1 MARASAGGHT
11 ARPTLATRLADAVAG
26 PPAIRR
32 LTLTH
37 AVDDIADSLITLS
50 LIGSLFFSVSLEASR
65 SRILLYLLLT
75 AAPLAIVAQVVGPAL
90 DRIRAGS
97 RFVVI
102 CSHVTRAV
110 FSLLLASSLLSL
122 AFYPLVFGILLSR
135 KAYALAKT
143 AMVAQLAPE
152 RTELVTASG
161 HLARTGTIAGGVGTA
176 IGGALIGL
184 VGVEWLPIVAAGVFV
199 LAAFLAARIPT
210 TAVEARVESIVIRVE
225 TPLIVRRAAPAV
237 ATIRAAEGALTFLL
251 ALSIKRGG
259 GDEWIFVA
267 ALVAAGIGTF
277 LGTMVS
283 PRLHRAFSSDG
294 ILVLTLLVPGAM
306 SAFGVL
312 TIGSLSIVAIALAI
326 GLGGSVAARAMDALY
341 GAVPHLM
348 RGRVIARNELLFQLA
363 NVTGAAIAVLVYPGP
378 RVGFA
383 AVAAV
388 LILGGVTYAS
398 ELRLSLRHEA
408 GRWLLGQRRRDV
420 TEGLPL
426 ALLAEAMRFAEQG
439 DHYVAIVVADSA
451 VRVLDARSPETTESV
466 AQRTWTALDSIVA
479 AVAAG
484 TMDPTGAE
492 SLVVIEAAAA
502 LIGER
507 SRSRSS
513 ATVDVTPG

>member
-1 MARASAGGHT
+1 MARATADGHT
-11 ARPTLATRLADAVAG
+11 TKPTLLSRLRAAIVG
-26 PPAIRR
+26 PGSIRQ

-65 SRILLYLLLT
+65 TRILLYLVLT
-75 AAPLAIVAQVVGPAL
+75 AAPLAVVAQVVGPAL

-97 RFVVI
+97 RVVVI
-102 CSHVTRAV
+102 CSHLARAV

-152 RTELVTASG
+152 RNALVAASG
-161 HLARTGTIAGGVGTA
+161 HLARTGTIAGGVGTGL
-176 IGGALIGL
+176 GGALIGL
-184 VGVEWLPIVAAGVFV
+184 FGVEWLPLVAAAVFV
-199 LAAFLAARIPT
+199 CAAVLASRIPAM
-210 TAVEARVESIVIRVE
+210 AVEARVESAVIRVE
-225 TPLIVRRAAPAV
+225 TPMDVRRAVPAV

-283 PRLHRAFSSDG
+283 PRLHRAFSSNG
-294 ILVLTLLVPGAM
+294 IVVLTLLIPGAM

-312 TIGSLSIVAIALAI
+312 TIGSISIVAIALAI

-341 GAVPHLM
+341 GGVPHLM
-348 RGRVIARNELLFQLA
+348 RGRIISRSELLFQLA

-398 ELRLSLRHEA
+398 EFQLSLRHEA
-408 GRWLLGQRRRDV
+408 GRWLLGQRPRSA

-451 VRVLDARSPETTESV
+451 VRVLDARGPAPPESM
-466 AQRTWTALDSIVA
+466 AQPVWNALEDAVA

-484 TMDPTGAE
+484 TLDPTAAD
-492 SLVVIEAAAA
+492 SLAVIEAAGG
-502 LIGER
+502 LIAER
-507 SRSRSS
+507 RIRGTG
-513 ATVDVTPG
+513 AVDARPG

>member
-1 MARASAGGHT
+1 M
-11 ARPTLATRLADAVAG
+11 
-26 PPAIRR
+26 
-32 LTLTH
+32 H
-37 AVDDIADSLITLS
+37 AVDDFADSLITLS

-75 AAPLAIVAQVVGPAL
+75 AAPLAVVAQVVGPAL

-102 CSHVTRAV
+102 CSHLARAV
-110 FSLLLASSLLSL
+110 FALLLASSLLSL

-152 RTELVTASG
+152 RTELVIASG
-161 HLARTGTIAGGVGTA
+161 HLARTGTIAGGIGTA
-176 IGGALIGL
+176 VGGGLIGL
-184 VGVEWLPIVAAGVFV
+184 VGVKWLPVVAAFVFV
-199 LAAFLAARIPT
+199 GAAVLASRIP
-210 TAVEARVESIVIRVE
+210 AMVVETRVESAVIRVE
-225 TPLIVRRAAPAV
+225 TPVEVRRALPAV

-283 PRLHRAFSSDG
+283 PRLHRAFSSNG
-294 ILVLTLLVPGAM
+294 IVALTLLVPGAM

-312 TIGSLSIVAIALAI
+312 AIGSLSIVAIALAI

-341 GAVPHLM
+341 GGVPHLM
-348 RGRVIARNELLFQLA
+348 RGRVISRSELLFQPA
-363 NVTGAAIAVLVYPGP
+363 NVTGAATAVLVYPGP

-388 LILGGVTYAS
+388 LILAGVTYAS
-398 ELRLSLRHEA
+398 EFKLSLRHEA
-408 GRWLLGQRRRDV
+408 GRWLLGQRPRAAG
-420 TEGLPL
+420 EGLPL
-426 ALLAEAMRFAEQG
+426 ALLAEAMRFREQG

-451 VRVLDARSPETTESV
+451 VRVLDARDPCAEESLAQPTWDAMAETVT
-466 AQRTWTALDSIVA
+466 

-484 TMDPTGAE
+484 TLDPTADD
-492 SLVVIEAAAA
+492 SLAVIEAAGGVMA
-502 LIGER
+502 ER
-507 SRSRSS
+507 RLRG
-513 ATVDVTPG
+513 TGVLDVPADETRPT

>member
-1 MARASAGGHT
+1 MEG
-11 ARPTLATRLADAVAG
+11 PT
-26 PPAIRR
+26 AIRR

-37 AVDDIADSLITLS
+37 AVDDFADSLITLS
-50 LIGSLFFSVSLEASR
+50 LVGSLFFSVSLEASR
-65 SRILLYLLLT
+65 SRILLFLLLT

-102 CSHVTRAV
+102 WSHLTRAV

-152 RTELVTASG
+152 RTALVTASG

-176 IGGALIGL
+176 VGGGLIAL
-184 VGVEWLPIVAAGVFV
+184 VGVEWLPVAAAVVFV
-199 LAAFLAARIPT
+199 AAAILAGRIPST
-210 TAVEARVESIVIRVE
+210 VVDTPVESVVIRVE
-225 TPLIVRRAAPAV
+225 TPVDVRRAAPAV

-294 ILVLTLLVPGAM
+294 IVVLTLLIPGAM

-312 TIGSLSIVAIALAI
+312 TIGSLSIVGIALAI

-341 GAVPHLM
+341 GGVPYLI
-348 RGRVIARNELLFQLA
+348 RGRVISRNELLFQLA

-383 AVAAV
+383 AVAVV
-388 LILGGVTYAS
+388 LILGGITYAS

-408 GRWLLGQRRRDV
+408 GRWLLGQRPP
-420 TEGLPL
+420 TANEALPL
-426 ALLAEAMRFAEQG
+426 GLLAEAMRFSEQG
-439 DHYVAIVVADSA
+439 DHYVSIVVADSA
-451 VRVLDARSPETTESV
+451 VRVLDARSSASSGSE
-466 AQRTWTALDSIVA
+466 AQLLWDALVDEIA
-479 AVAAG
+479 AVVAGTTVPTYDDSTAVIKAAG
-484 TMDPTGAE
+484 
-492 SLVVIEAAAA
+492 A
-502 LIGER
+502 LIAERLLRPGEW
-507 SRSRSS
+507 SS
-513 ATVDVTPG
+513 GRTAD

>member
-1 MARASAGGHT
+1 MLSRF
-11 ARPTLATRLADAVAG
+11 VQIMAG
-26 PPAIRR
+26 PTSIRR
-32 LTLTH
+32 LTITH
-37 AVDDIADSLITLS
+37 AVDDFADALITLS

-75 AAPLAIVAQVVGPAL
+75 ALPLAVVAQVVGPAL

-97 RFVVI
+97 RVVMI
-102 CSHVTRAV
+102 CSHLARAV
-110 FSLLLASSLLSL
+110 FGLLLASSLLSL

-161 HLARTGTIAGGVGTA
+161 HLARTGTIAGGAGTA
-176 IGGALIGL
+176 LGGGLIAL
-184 VGVEWLPIVAAGVFV
+184 VGVEWLPVAAAVVFIVAAV
-199 LAAFLAARIPT
+199 LAGRIPAI
-210 TAVEARVESIVIRVE
+210 AVEPRVESVVIRVE
-225 TPLIVRRAAPAV
+225 TPRDVRRAAPAV
-237 ATIRAAEGALTFLL
+237 AIIRAAEGALTFLL

-294 ILVLTLLVPGAM
+294 IVVLTLLIPGAM

-341 GAVPHLM
+341 GGVPHLM
-348 RGRVIARNELLFQLA
+348 RGRVISRNELLFQLA
-363 NVTGAAIAVLVYPGP
+363 NVTGAAVAVLVYPGP

-383 AVAAV
+383 AVALV

-398 ELRLSLRHEA
+398 ELRLSLRREA
-408 GRWLLGQRRRDV
+408 GFWLLGKRPLTA

-426 ALLAEAMRFAEQG
+426 ALMAEAMRFAEQG
-439 DHYVAIVVADSA
+439 DHYVAIVVAESA
-451 VRVLDARSPETTESV
+451 VRVVDARSATAPESETQTPH
-466 AQRTWTALDSIVA
+466 QTQWDSLAADIA
-479 AVAAG
+479 AVVAG
-484 TMDPTGAE
+484 TMDPTFENSMA
-492 SLVVIEAAAA
+492 VINAAGL
-502 LIGER
+502 LIAER
-507 SRSRSS
+507 SLTRGGGALDVSS
-513 ATVDVTPG
+513 G

>member
-1 MARASAGGHT
+1 VARASADGHT
-11 ARPTLATRLADAVAG
+11 ARPKLSSRIRAAIVG

-32 LTLTH
+32 LTITH
-37 AVDDIADSLITLS
+37 AVDDFADSLITLS

-75 AAPLAIVAQVVGPAL
+75 VAPLAVVAQVVGPAL

-102 CSHVTRAV
+102 CSHLARAV

-161 HLARTGTIAGGVGTA
+161 HLVRTGTIAGGIGTA
-176 IGGALIGL
+176 VGGGLIVL
-184 VGVEWLPIVAAGVFV
+184 VGVKWLPAAAAVVFV
-199 LAAFLAARIPT
+199 CAAVLARRIPAV
-210 TAVEARVESIVIRVE
+210 AVEARVESAVIRIE
-225 TPLIVRRAAPAV
+225 TPVEVRRAVPAV
-237 ATIRAAEGALTFLL
+237 AILRAAEGALTFML

-277 LGTMVS
+277 LGTILS
-283 PRLHRAFSSDG
+283 PKLHRAFSSDG
-294 ILVLTLLVPGAM
+294 IFVLTLLIPGAM
-306 SAFGVL
+306 STFGVL
-312 TIGSLSIVAIALAI
+312 TIGSLSIVLIALAI
-326 GLGGSVAARAMDALY
+326 GLGGSVAARAMDAMY
-341 GAVPHLM
+341 GGVPHLM
-348 RGRVIARNELLFQLA
+348 RGRVISRSELLFQLA
-363 NVTGAAIAVLVYPGP
+363 NVTGAATAVLIFPGP
-378 RVGFA
+378 RFGFA
-383 AVAAV
+383 AVAGV
-388 LILGGVTYAS
+388 LVLGGVAYAS

-408 GRWLLGQRRRDV
+408 GRWLLGQHPRAA

-426 ALLAEAMRFAEQG
+426 GLLAEAMRFAEQG

-451 VRVLDARSPETTESV
+451 VRVLQARGP
-466 AQRTWTALDSIVA
+466 APLDSTAQPAWDVLA
-479 AVAAG
+479 ETVGAVAAG
-484 TMDPTGAE
+484 TLDPTAE
-492 SLVVIEAAAA
+492 DSRAVIDAAGA
-502 LIGER
+502 LIAER
-507 SRSRSS
+507 RIRG
-513 ATVDVTPG
+513 AGAVDVAG

>member
-1 MARASAGGHT
+1 M
-11 ARPTLATRLADAVAG
+11 
-26 PPAIRR
+26 
-32 LTLTH
+32 H
-37 AVDDIADSLITLS
+37 AVDDLADSLITLS

-75 AAPLAIVAQVVGPAL
+75 ATPLAVVAQVVGPAL

-102 CSHVTRAV
+102 SSHLARAL
-110 FSLLLASSLLSL
+110 FALLLASSLLSL

-143 AMVAQLAPE
+143 AMVAQLVPE
-152 RTELVTASG
+152 RTELVAASG
-161 HLARTGTIAGGVGTA
+161 HLARTGTISGGIGTA
-176 IGGALIGL
+176 LGGGLIAL
-184 VGVEWLPIVAAGVFV
+184 VGVKWLPLVAAVVFV
-199 LAAFLAARIPT
+199 IAAMLAARIP
-210 TAVEARVESIVIRVE
+210 ALAIEPRVESAVIRVE
-225 TPLIVRRAAPAV
+225 TPIDIRRAVPAV

-277 LGTMVS
+277 GGTIVS
-283 PRLHRAFSSDG
+283 PRLHRAFSLNG
-294 ILVLTLLVPGAM
+294 IVVLTLLIPGAM

-341 GAVPHLM
+341 GGVPHLM
-348 RGRVIARNELLFQLA
+348 RGRIISRSELLFQLA

-383 AVAAV
+383 AVALV

-398 ELRLSLRHEA
+398 ELKMSLRHEA
-408 GRWLLGQRRRDV
+408 GRWLLGQRPRSA

-439 DHYVAIVVADSA
+439 DHYVAVVVADSS
-451 VRVLDARSPETTESV
+451 VRVLDARGP
-466 AQRTWTALDSIVA
+466 APLDSAAQPEWDALAARVA
-479 AVAAG
+479 AVVDG
-484 TMDPTGAE
+484 TFDPTADD
-492 SLVVIEAAAA
+492 SRAVIEAAGA
-502 LIGER
+502 LIAER
-507 SRSRSS
+507 RLHGSG
-513 ATVDVTPG
+513 AIDIVPGSQPS